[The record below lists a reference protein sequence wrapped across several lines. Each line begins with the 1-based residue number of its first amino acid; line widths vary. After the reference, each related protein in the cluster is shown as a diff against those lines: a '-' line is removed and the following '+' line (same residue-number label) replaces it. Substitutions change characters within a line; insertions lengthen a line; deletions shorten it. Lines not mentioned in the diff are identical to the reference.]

1 MYIVKFIYLNWQ
13 TSLRLHVLKNIL
25 YNTEINTRLSKNSS
39 YLIGYFDINF
49 TVQISSPG
57 LERAEAMEATMRKSS
72 QWEAMTTM
80 KCWSM

>member
-1 MYIVKFIYLNWQ
+1 MYIVKFIYLNQQ
-13 TSLRLHVLKNIL
+13 TSLQVARIKKIFL

-57 LERAEAMEATMRKSS
+57 LERTEAMEATMRKSS

-80 KCWSM
+80 K